1 MIQKLY
7 ELAEI
12 HSGVVLSR
20 KEAPPENPNSVHY
33 VRLTLRSLS
42 DAGVLQRSEM
52 EPYYSR
58 EILESSL
65 LTSLDDIVVRLCTP
79 INPVLIG
86 EGQVG
91 FLIPSQIAA
100 LRVKD
105 PTALLPGYLTWFL
118 SQKTVLEAL
127 QAAEHGTAQRT
138 IKVKSFLDL
147 EIDVPSIHIQK
158 KVSEID
164 QLSRKRE
171 RLYQELIVQ
180 ERLHT
185 EQIIDNI
192 MEGVKQ

>member
-105 PTALLPGYLTWFL
+105 PTVLLPGYLTWFL

-185 EQIIDNI
+185 EQIIDSIVGGN
-192 MEGVKQ
+192 KA

>member
-20 KEAPPENPNSVHY
+20 KEAPPENPNSIHY

-58 EILESSL
+58 EVLESSL
-65 LTSLDDIVVRLCTP
+65 LTSLDDVVVRLCTP

-105 PTALLPGYLTWFL
+105 PSSLLPGYLRWFL
-118 SQKTVLEAL
+118 SQKGVLEAL
-127 QAAEHGTAQRT
+127 QAAERGTAQRT
-138 IKVKSFLDL
+138 IKVKSFMDL
-147 EIDVPSIHIQK
+147 EIDVPSMQIQK

-164 QLSRKRE
+164 KLSRRRE

-185 EQIIDNI
+185 EQIIDSIVGGN
-192 MEGVKQ
+192 KS

>member
-1 MIQKLY
+1 MRQKLY

-20 KEAPPENPNSVHY
+20 KEAPPDNPRSIHY
-33 VRLTLRSLS
+33 VRLTLRALS
-42 DAGVLQRSEM
+42 DAGILQQAEL
-52 EPYYSR
+52 EPYFSR
-58 EILESSL
+58 EKLEPSL
-65 LTSLDDIVVRLCTP
+65 FTSIDDIVVRLCTP

-86 EGQVG
+86 ENQVG

-100 LRVKD
+100 LRVKASS
-105 PTALLPGYLTWFL
+105 ALLPGYLRWFL
-118 SQKTVLEAL
+118 SKKGVLEAL

-147 EIDVPSIHIQK
+147 EIDVPPIQIQR

-164 QLSRKRE
+164 QLSRRRE

-185 EQIIDNI
+185 EQIIDSIVGGN
-192 MEGVKQ
+192 KA